1 MSLYLLYNYYNITK
15 VENSM
20 NAEKIKDIL
29 EAYLRATYTDIR
41 IYREKKI
48 GASICDMLAVTKCL
62 EGFEI
67 KSDLDNYE
75 RLDRQIKA
83 YDTFFDKNYI
93 VVGKSHLKSAFNKV
107 PTYWGIICIDEQ
119 RLSVERK
126 AKLNKNSSTRHQLD
140 ILWKIELKNIL
151 VKNNMPMY
159 ALSST
164 RFIADKIAENV
175 PQNILSEQIVNE
187 LKSRDYTFFEEN
199 DDCPME
205 FLDMMSE
212 QDFSSFTLDKW
223 INLYERAKSICSKK
237 NFIFENKADT
247 RKPNEIPYTQ
257 IEVSLGVPW
266 ISSDIVQDFICSLLE
281 FGKVDRSSKDCLSQL
296 IIKDYLRKSPNFVFN
311 EQVTGHWFI
320 ERKSLLGSTF
330 LGTNTYGTPKYNALQ
345 IIESTLNLREIKI
358 HTDGKYD
365 EAETLAV
372 LEKQALICDTF
383 KKWVWQDEDRRWE
396 IENAYNKL
404 FAELGGKTYDGSKL
418 VFNDISNEIKLRPY
432 QKDAVKKIID
442 TPNTL
447 LAFDVGAGKTFIM
460 ISAGM
465 YMRQNGQS
473 IKNMYVVPNNI
484 IGQWEKMFTTLYPNA
499 KVLTVDPKS
508 FSGES
513 RNKILKQMKYG
524 DYDGIIIAY
533 SCFEMIPLSGK
544 YLKNLLDKKIANLSE
559 TLQELKKVPCWSG
572 ETTPLERE
580 KKYIVSL
587 LTQMQTS
594 LQQDIGI
601 YFDDL
606 NINTLFVDEAHNYK
620 NIPIRTALKNL
631 RGINT
636 TGSLKCLDMLEKV
649 RYVQASNGGRGV
661 VFATGTPLC
670 NSISDAYA
678 MQTYL
683 FEEELQKRNLNQFDN
698 WVKTFAQPEQVCEI
712 DVDTSKFRVVRRFS
726 KFFNLPELSKL
737 FGEMTIFY
745 SNASTELPSSINYKE
760 VKVKSSKTLKDY
772 MHALCERS
780 EKIRAKEVDKSQDNM
795 LKVSIDGRKSALD
808 LTLVGEVQP
817 YDNTSKVVHCVQNV
831 LNTYNNYKGCSQLIF
846 CDYSTPKGEDFSV
859 YKEVKKQLINNGI
872 PAKEIAFVHSCKNE
886 ESKLKLYK
894 MVNDGLVRVLI
905 GSTFKLGIG
914 ANVQTKLK
922 AIHHLD
928 VPWRPADMV
937 QRDGRIIRRGNE
949 NNEIFIYRYITEGSF
964 DAYSW
969 QILETK
975 QRFISQFLSGTAL
988 TRTLSDLEN
997 NVLTYGE
1004 VKALALSDPRMKMIA
1019 EKENEIRS
1027 IRILSIR
1034 DCELKDELKQQNIEL
1049 AESLEK
1055 LQAKVQKSN
1064 QNVEYAKSINVDTSI
1079 LKSVCAKIPKNVDIL
1094 QSDTY
1099 LFEIYGFEFYST
1111 QTANSKKQYLKAIRN
1126 KVDYFVE
1133 ISDSLSGNV
1142 TRIKNFLSKIDT
1154 ITQNMQDECEKI
1166 KTKINLNNQ
1175 IIAKQ
1180 SDYQTK
1186 LLKLEKEY
1194 EKILNQIK
1202 YDQEAIYEEN
1212 FIKHIETNDN

>member
-1 MSLYLLYNYYNITK
+1 M
-15 VENSM
+15 
-20 NAEKIKDIL
+20 KDVL
-29 EAYLRATYTDIR
+29 EAYLRATYSDTR

-48 GASICDMLAVTKCL
+48 GSSICDMLAVTKRL
-62 EGFEI
+62 VGFEI

-75 RLDRQIKA
+75 RLERQIKA

-107 PTYWGIICIDEQ
+107 PTYWGIICIDEKH
-119 RLSVERK
+119 LSIERN
-126 AKLNKNSSTRHQLD
+126 AKVNKKVSARHQLD
-140 ILWKIELKNIL
+140 MLWKIELKNIL
-151 VKNNMPMY
+151 VKNNMPLY
-159 ALSST
+159 ALNGKK
-164 RFIADKIAENV
+164 FIADKIAENV
-175 PQNILSEQIVNE
+175 PSNILSEQIAIE
-187 LKSRDYTFFEEN
+187 LKSRDYSFFEE
-199 DDCPME
+199 DGDSSVE
-205 FLDMMSE
+205 FLDLISE

-223 INLYERAKSICSKK
+223 IKLYERAKNVCDKK
-237 NFIFENKADT
+237 DMIFENKADE
-247 RKPNEIPYTQ
+247 RIPNAIPYTQ

-266 ISSDIVQDFICSLLE
+266 ISADIIHDFIWDLLD
-281 FGKVDRSSKDCLSQL
+281 FDNAHPTVKDCLRR
-296 IIKDYLRKSPNFVFN
+296 YPNFVFN

-320 ERKSLLGSTF
+320 ENKNWLGEGV
-330 LGTNTYGTPKYNALQ
+330 LGTSTYGTQKYNALQ
-345 IIESTLNLREIKI
+345 IIESTLNLRQIKI
-358 HTDGKYD
+358 SVGGKYN
-365 EAETLAV
+365 EAETIAV
-372 LEKQALICDTF
+372 LEKQAIICEKF
-383 KKWVWQDEDRRWE
+383 KKWIWQDADRRWE
-396 IENAYNKL
+396 VESAYNKL
-404 FAELGGKTYDGSKL
+404 FAELGDKTYDGSKL
-418 VFNDISNEIKLRPY
+418 VFDDISNQITLRPY

-460 ISAGM
+460 VAAGM

-473 IKNMYVVPNNI
+473 QKNMYVVPNNI
-484 IGQWEKMFTTLYPNA
+484 VGQWEKMFTELYPNA
-499 KVLTVDPKS
+499 KVLTVEPKS

-513 RNKILKQMKYG
+513 RNKVLKQMKYG

-533 SCFEMIPLSGK
+533 SCFEMIPLSG
-544 YLKNLLDKKIANLSE
+544 YYMRNLINKKITELSE
-559 TLQELKKVPCWSG
+559 NINDLNNERPCCGYSA
-572 ETTPLERE
+572 PIERE
-580 KKYIVSL
+580 KNYIASL
-587 LTQMQTS
+587 LTQLQTS
-594 LQQDIGI
+594 IQQDMGVF
-601 YFDDL
+601 FDELD
-606 NINTLFVDEAHNYK
+606 INTLFLDEAHNYK
-620 NIPIRTALKNL
+620 NIPIRTGLRNL

-636 TGSLKCLDMLEKV
+636 NGSLKCLDMLEKV
-649 RYVQASNGGRGV
+649 RYVQSSNGGRGV

-683 FEEELQKRNLNQFDN
+683 FYDELQKRNLHQFDN
-698 WVKTFAQPEQVCEI
+698 WIKTFAKPEQVCEI
-712 DVDTSKFRVVRRFS
+712 DVDTSKFRIVNRFS

-745 SNASTELPSSINYKE
+745 SNASSELPTDINYKE
-760 VKVKSSKTLKDY
+760 VAIKASKTLKDY
-772 MHALCERS
+772 MLSLCKRT
-780 EKIRAKEVDKSQDNM
+780 EKIRAKEVDKTKDNM

-808 LTLVGEVQP
+808 LSLVGEVQP
-817 YDNTSKVVHCVQNV
+817 YDHTSKVVNCVQNV
-831 LNTYNNYKGCSQLIF
+831 VNTYNSYTGCSQLIF

-859 YKEVKKQLINNGI
+859 YKEIKSRLIQLGI
-872 PAKEIAFVHSCKNE
+872 PAKEIAFVHSYKKE

-949 NNEIFIYRYITEGSF
+949 NDEIFIYRYITEGSF

-1004 VKALALSDPRMKMIA
+1004 VKALALSDPRMKTLA
-1019 EKENEIRS
+1019 EKENEMRS

-1034 DCELKDELKQQNIEL
+1034 DNEVKEELKQQNIEL
-1049 AESLEK
+1049 AEHLGSLKDE
-1055 LQAKVQKSN
+1055 VQKSV
-1064 QNVEYAKSINVDTSI
+1064 QNAEYTKNIDVDTTLIKNACASI
-1079 LKSVCAKIPKNVDIL
+1079 PDNINLIKP
-1094 QSDTY
+1094 DTL

-1111 QTANSKKQYLKAIRN
+1111 KIDDSKKQYLKAIRN
-1126 KVDYFVE
+1126 QVNYFVE
-1133 ISDSLSGNV
+1133 ISNSLSGNT
-1142 TRIKNFLSKIDT
+1142 TRIKNFLSKIDA
-1154 ITQNMQDECEKI
+1154 ITQNMQNECKKI
-1166 KTKINLNNQ
+1166 EATIDTNKQ

-1180 SDYQTK
+1180 SDYQDK
-1186 LLKLEKEY
+1186 LLKLEEEY
-1194 EKILNQIK
+1194 EKLVNQIK
-1202 YDQEAIYEEN
+1202 YDQDAKEGEDFIRRIEA
-1212 FIKHIETNDN
+1212 NDV